1 MGDSQSVGGET
12 IGNFAV
18 GVVGGSSGGDGGGAG
33 SVGASR
39 GDGASNVSASVRFD
53 DTVSVT
59 FIGGTATAAASSSN
73 TSAGP
78 SSSVVHS
85 VVSCRKV
92 LGLNASL
99 NHYVFT
105 D

>member
-18 GVVGGSSGGDGGGAG
+18 GVVGGSSGGGAGAG

-59 FIGGTATAAASSSN
+59 FIGGAAPASNSAAAAAPVGA
-73 TSAGP
+73 T
-78 SSSVVHS
+78 SSVIHS
-85 VVSCRKV
+85 VVSFV
-92 LGLNASL
+92 VMGN
-99 NHYVFT
+99 
-105 D
+105 

>member
-18 GVVGGSSGGDGGGAG
+18 GVVGGSSGGGGGGAG

-59 FIGGTATAAASSSN
+59 FIGGTTTGAASSN
-73 TSAGP
+73 TSAAP

-85 VVSCRKV
+85 VVSC
-92 LGLNASL
+92 
-99 NHYVFT
+99 
-105 D
+105 

>member
-59 FIGGTATAAASSSN
+59 FIGGTATASSN